1 MGQDK
6 ILHKRSAVVIDNS
19 PKLPTENQLDYG
31 ELAINFADGY
41 ETLTIR
47 NSADKIT
54 EFKSKEY
61 FENIIIENELVTAAA
76 LNDLNVRKSDISSLA
91 TVATTGSYNDL
102 SNKPNIPNAGMEDAD
117 ESVDEV
123 NTLPFVSYNEQIL
136 TEEQKEQAR
145 KNIDVNNKQDKVLKF
160 ENVLAS
166 HWVSDSTYTDYPYRC
181 DMSCAGVTEAM
192 YAEVTFSLEQIT
204 SENFAPICETKQDV
218 VSIWSKENTSV
229 TIPTIIIIV

>member
-136 TEEQKEQAR
+136 TEEQKEQVR
-145 KNIDVNNKQDKVLKF
+145 RNIDVNNKQEKVLKF
-160 ENVLAS
+160 ENILAS
-166 HWVSDSTYTDYPYRC
+166 NWTNDSTYADYPYRC
-181 DMSCAGVTEAM
+181 DMNCAGVTETM
-192 YAEVTFSLEQIT
+192 YAEVVFGLTEST
-204 SENFAPICETKQDV
+204 SGQYAPLCETKEGV
-218 VSIWSKENTSV
+218 VSIWSKGNTSI
-229 TIPTIIIIV
+229 TIPTIVITI